1 MTLCVLRCGVAG
13 PRLGDGRKWD
23 LHRGIAPKEQAKKPE
38 LGKLDELASR
48 WRFAG
53 QLFRQISEIV
63 DFQTWDAIKR
73 YSKGLEGFNLRE
85 FKNTD
90 AWDYDLEDVKSY
102 VHTAAKQLETLE
114 TDNAR
119 LRKRCGALLEQ
130 ALEGSE
136 HGDVSFR
143 FEDGRSPFTGHRA
156 VLCAASEE
164 YAGMFRSGMVEGQEG
179 IIGVPPG
186 VSEAGYCGLLEWV
199 YLGEGLS

>member
-1 MTLCVLRCGVAG
+1 VGELIRHIQDTV
-13 PRLGDGRKWD
+13 DEETW
-23 LHRGIAPKEQAKKPE
+23 EQIH
-38 LGKLDELASR
+38 D
-48 WRFAG
+48 F
-53 QLFRQISEIV
+53 SEM
-63 DFQTWDAIKR
+63 
-73 YSKGLEGFNLRE
+73 
-85 FKNTD
+85 
-90 AWDYDLEDVKSY
+90 LEDFDVEDTE
-102 VHTAAKQLETLE
+102 VEEAWEAEVDQVQADVETMMRRLEVLE
-114 TDNAR
+114 IENAR

-186 VSEAGYCGLLEWV
+186 VSEAGYRGLLEWV
-199 YLGEGLS
+199 YLGESTSPCCMPACLVFACVV